1 MTKPA
6 LEKENKELKEKIKKL
21 EKDKDVYSEG
31 IGLIEKG
38 ELMDELMR
46 DEEFRKNILEL
57 LKKKLKKYDFLSPAI
72 DRAINEMMDDID
84 LLVFGTDKIKSLL
97 IGSITDNISVIHEYM
112 EWWDMIE
119 AGNGYPEGMQTLYFE
134 GKFDEKER

>member
-21 EKDKDVYSEG
+21 EKDKEIYSEG
-31 IGLIEKG
+31 IELIEKG

-57 LKKKLKKYDFLSPAI
+57 LREKLKKYDFLSPAI
-72 DRAINEMMDDID
+72 DRAIGEMMDDID
-84 LLVFGTDKIKSLL
+84 LLVFGTDKIKLLL

-134 GKFDEKER
+134 GKFDKEE